1 MSTRRARSI
10 TAKVTEEEY
19 VRLTDRAGAQK
30 ISTWARERLLDA
42 LEPSSDHAVLAE
54 LVAVRTILVNVL
66 FTIANGQ
73 RLTADQMR
81 ALIDRAD
88 HEKRNKA
95 IERLATMATGGAA

>member
-1 MSTRRARSI
+1 MSSRRSHSI

-19 VRLTDRAGAQK
+19 VGLLDRAGAQK

-42 LEPSSDHAVLAE
+42 LEPSRDQTVLAE
-54 LVAVRTILVNVL
+54 VVAVRTILVNVL
-66 FTIANGQ
+66 FAIANGQ

-88 HEKRNKA
+88 LEKRTKA
-95 IERLATMATGGAA
+95 IARLATMTTGGAA